1 MIKYIYINNYK
12 NLVNYKIQFNPISFL
27 IGKNGCGKSN
37 VFEVIGRLCSFLYDD
52 VQDIDKLF
60 PYSSLTRWMK
70 SNIQTFEICLL
81 ESNKEYIYKLELEHN
96 DQTRQCH
103 ILSEKLYID
112 GKSYLFAKDGSV
124 SVNDDKSEATLYF
137 TAGHDY
143 SNIRLF
149 ANNEKF
155 KSIYDFISLIRR
167 IVICSPN
174 PKVMLSA
181 VKNDDVMPEND
192 FANIG
197 SICAN
202 LFQTTPESFVN
213 LGNVLKEI
221 NPGYVQAKIVSGQY
235 NKRLSIEY
243 RFKDVKCIF
252 DFEELSDGEKAL
264 FAIYLLIYAYLK
276 KGYTLLLDEPDNFV
290 SLREIQAICMSIE
303 EAVGEAGQCLL
314 ISHNADVINY
324 FTDQAGIWF
333 DRNTSGESKII
344 DNPYKANQ
352 EQILTYS
359 EFISRGIGEMDEA

>member
-1 MIKYIYINNYK
+1 MIKYLYINNYK
-12 NLVNYKIQFNPISFL
+12 SFVNFMVEFDQIALLV
-27 IGKNGCGKSN
+27 GKNGSGKSN
-37 VFEVIGRLCSFLYDD
+37 VFDVIGKLCSFISGNEILS
-52 VQDIDKLF
+52 IDKVF
-60 PYSSLTRWMK
+60 HYSSLTRWMK
-70 SNIQTFEICLL
+70 SNIQIFELGLC
-81 ESNKEYIYKLELEHN
+81 EGDKEYVYKLEITQDEMTKRSFVNSEELLVN
-96 DQTRQCH
+96 GYRIVLVKDRTVF
-103 ILSEKLYID
+103 LSV
-112 GKSYLFAKDGSV
+112 DGSEIHRYNTPW
-124 SVNDDKSEATLYF
+124 SDN
-137 TAGHDY
+137 
-143 SNIRLF
+143 SNIWT
-149 ANNEKF
+149 F
-155 KSIYDFISLIRR
+155 KQDSDDIDVFISAVNR
-167 IVICSPN
+167 IIICSPN
-174 PKVMLSA
+174 PKTMMSTVDQDNML
-181 VKNDDVMPEND
+181 PQND
-192 FANIG
+192 FSNIG
-197 SICAN
+197 SVCAD
-202 LFQTTPESFVN
+202 LFQSVPEAFID
-213 LGNVLKEI
+213 LGSVIREI
-221 NPGYVQAKIVSGQY
+221 NPTYVQAKIVPGQY

-276 KGYTLLLDEPDNFV
+276 RGYTLLLDEPDNFV